1 MRRRVAT
8 ASTISIHALREEGDV
23 RDVPPQTPYLEI
35 SIHAL
40 REEGDF
46 WIAALLPRMWKFLS
60 TPSARRAT
68 CDPDYT
74 NYAYDISIHALREEG
89 DVFQCRS
96 LIAGHEISIHALR
109 EEGDIDHEKE

>member
-40 REEGDF
+40 REEGD
-46 WIAALLPRMWKFLS
+46 
-60 TPSARRAT
+60 
-68 CDPDYT
+68 
-74 NYAYDISIHALREEG
+74 
-89 DVFQCRS
+89 VFQCRS